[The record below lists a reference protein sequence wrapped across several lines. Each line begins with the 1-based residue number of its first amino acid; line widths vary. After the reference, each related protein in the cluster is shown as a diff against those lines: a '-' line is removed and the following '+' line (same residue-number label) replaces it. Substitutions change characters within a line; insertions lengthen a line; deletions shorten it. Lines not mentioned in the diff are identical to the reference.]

1 MWIYWGQLSTNDLT
15 WFVSGDEEDCWHDQ
29 LWDWV
34 CAQASHSACKVL
46 KSYIHCYKC
55 HHHHPCSS
63 SPSSSS
69 SSSSL
74 FYLDIVKAKHSAE
87 TASRKASQI
96 PGKGENLFWEDQ
108 PRKVYSEQKLR
119 KVYSEQKLRKVD
131 SEHQSSN
138 WENKD
143 VRGRGT
149 ICILCVFL
157 CLYLYLGKMST

>member
-34 CAQASHSACKVL
+34 CAQASHSACKVP
-46 KSYIHCYKC
+46 KPHIHHCQWHLHRPP
-55 HHHHPCSS
+55 HHHRQPC
-63 SPSSSS
+63 
-69 SSSSL
+69 
-74 FYLDIVKAKHSAE
+74 FYLDIVKAKHSAQ

-119 KVYSEQKLRKVD
+119 KVYSEQKLRKVY